1 MKERCIDI
9 RCIFFFAVILH
20 RINDN
25 RDNYFDDNSDNVSRQ
40 STPCRDKIK
49 NYNNLD
55 NIIQQLSPLSTP
67 RGDEG
72 I

>member
-25 RDNYFDDNSDNVSRQ
+25 KDNFRTTIETMFRGNRSAKRSFDRMG
-40 STPCRDKIK
+40 DK
-49 NYNNLD
+49 NTL
-55 NIIQQLSPLSTP
+55 P
-67 RGDEG
+67 RLGDF
-72 I
+72 

>member
-25 RDNYFDDNSDNVSRQ
+25 
-40 STPCRDKIK
+40 K
-49 NYNNLD
+49 D
-55 NIIQQLSPLSTP
+55 NILTTIETIFETKIRHTVPTKI
-67 RGDEG
+67 RKIEG
-72 I
+72 YILKTISVN